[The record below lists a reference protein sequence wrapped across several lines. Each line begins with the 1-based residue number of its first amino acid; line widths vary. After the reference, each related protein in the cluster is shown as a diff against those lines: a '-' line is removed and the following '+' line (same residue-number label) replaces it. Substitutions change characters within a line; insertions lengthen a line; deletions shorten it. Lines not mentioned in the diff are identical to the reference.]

1 VIVLGISELDNDAG
15 ACALI
20 DGKVAA
26 AANEERFTR
35 VKQHPGFPF
44 MAVDWICKH
53 LGLEPSDFD
62 GIAIAKPAGPDE
74 IRSVRDPVREY
85 DWSSE
90 TRSTFAEKWLTRLAL
105 RYYRL
110 PKHRQSVTELCAE
123 IDTWLGR
130 NGFTEEQLY
139 RVDHHR
145 AHALSAYFAS
155 GFDSALVVTC
165 DGQGGGVTGTVW
177 EGRGRQIRLVR
188 RVLLPHSMGNF
199 YAAATKALGFRP
211 NRHEGKVT
219 GLAAYGENTAEDLE
233 EVRRLA
239 WVDGSSYL
247 SPCVY
252 GAYPRI
258 KRFLARVG
266 KERFSAAFQTVLEE
280 VVTGWVER
288 HLAGTDL
295 DRVTL
300 AGGTFANVKLNQ
312 RISEIEG
319 VGEVFVFPG
328 MADGGLGYGAAVA
341 WDQDRGE
348 GETTTGID
356 NVFWGPEPTDSECSA
371 ALAEARWVYTQP
383 KDLEGE
389 VAQLLEG
396 GETVAVCRGRMEF
409 GPRALGH
416 RSILYQTTDPTVND
430 WLNRKLRRTE
440 FMPFAPVTRAEDAKR
455 CYPGLRCLST
465 ARFMTITTR
474 CSKEMEEK
482 CPAVVHVDGTA
493 RPQLVEREVD
503 PFCHGVLTKY
513 LERTGVP
520 SLVNTS
526 FNLHEE
532 PIVCTA
538 SDAIRAAKSAQLDRL
553 VLGSY
558 LAKVED

>member
-1 VIVLGISELDNDAG
+1 MS
-15 ACALI
+15 
-20 DGKVAA
+20 
-26 AANEERFTR
+26 
-35 VKQHPGFPF
+35 
-44 MAVDWICKH
+44 
-53 LGLEPSDFD
+53 
-62 GIAIAKPAGPDE
+62 
-74 IRSVRDPVREY
+74 
-85 DWSSE
+85 
-90 TRSTFAEKWLTRLAL
+90 
-105 RYYRL
+105 
-110 PKHRQSVTELCAE
+110 
-123 IDTWLGR
+123 
-130 NGFTEEQLY
+130 
-139 RVDHHR
+139 DHHR

-219 GLAAYGENTAEDLE
+219 GLAAYGKNTEEDLE

-239 WVDGSSYL
+239 WIDEHSYL

-280 VVTGWVER
+280 VVTSWVKD

-319 VGEVFVFPG
+319 VDEVFVFPG
-328 MADGGLGYGAAVA
+328 MADGGLGHGAAVA
-341 WDQDRGE
+341 WDLDCGE
-348 GETTTGID
+348 REMIPGIED
-356 NVFWGPEPTDSECSA
+356 VFWGPEPTNSECTD
-371 ALAEARWVYTQP
+371 ALVEARWEYTQP

-389 VAQLLEG
+389 VAKILEG
-396 GETVAVCRGRMEF
+396 GKTVAVCRGRMEF

-416 RSILYQTTDPTVND
+416 RSILYQPTDPTVND

-440 FMPFAPVTRAEDAKR
+440 FMPFAPVTRIEDTQR
-455 CYPGLRCLST
+455 CYPDLRCLST

-474 CSKEMEEK
+474 CSSEMEEK

-493 RPQLVEREVD
+493 RPQLIEKEVD
-503 PFCHGVLTKY
+503 PFYHGVLTGY
-513 LERTGVP
+513 LERTDVP

-538 SDAIRAAKSAQLDRL
+538 SDAIRAARSAQLDWL
-553 VLGSY
+553 VLGPY
-558 LAKVED
+558 LVNVGD